1 MVVRSYR
8 DLRVWK
14 MGMDVVEAVYELT
27 RGFPASER
35 FGLASQVQRA
45 AVSIPSNIAEGHTRE
60 HRGEYLHFLSV
71 AQASI
76 AEVETQLEI
85 SVRLQYSEQNDTAR
99 VVEQVDSLGRQFRAL
114 RKALSKQTPQP

>member
-1 MVVRSYR
+1 MVVRSYK

-85 SVRLQYSEQNDTAR
+85 SVRLQYSEQNDTA
-99 VVEQVDSLGRQFRAL
+99 
-114 RKALSKQTPQP
+114 

>member
-14 MGMDVVEAVYELT
+14 MGMDVVEAGYELT

-85 SVRLQYSEQNDTAR
+85 SVRLQYSEQNDTA
-99 VVEQVDSLGRQFRAL
+99 
-114 RKALSKQTPQP
+114 